1 MTIQY
6 FPGHMSKALRQVEE
20 KLKYVDIV
28 LELRDARI
36 PYSSSNPKIEAIIK
50 KKPRLILLTKSV
62 MAEMNKTEEW
72 INYYQENNI
81 TALAIDTISN
91 YQIDKIIPTA
101 RLILKDLFDKEK
113 KKGLKERPIKA
124 MIIGIP
130 NVGKSTLTNK
140 LANKKV
146 AQTGDRPGITRHLQ
160 WINIKDEMLLL
171 DTPGVLW
178 PKFENKD
185 VGLKLAVT
193 GAIKDEI
200 LPLDDVAIYALDF
213 LKTNYPNRLK
223 ERYNLSEISDNN
235 IELMEAIGR
244 KRGCLLPGNKINYD
258 KVIDIILYEIRNMML
273 GKLTFEVPSDIIK
286 LVNQ

>member
-1 MTIQY
+1 MNIQY

-50 KKPRLILLTKSV
+50 KKPRLILLTKAN
-62 MAEMNKTEEW
+62 MAETKKTISW
-72 INYYQENNI
+72 VRYYKEKNI
-81 TALAIDTISN
+81 TALAIDTLLN
-91 YQIDKIIPTA
+91 FQIDKIVPYA
-101 RLILKDLFDKEK
+101 HLILKDIFEKEK
-113 KKGLKERPIKA
+113 QKGLKARPIKA

-130 NVGKSTLTNK
+130 NVGKSTLINK

-146 AQTGDRPGITRHLQ
+146 AKTGDKPGITKNLQ

-178 PKFENKD
+178 PKFEDKT

-193 GAIKDEI
+193 GAIKDDI
-200 LPLDDVAIYALDF
+200 LPLDDVAIFALDY
-213 LKTNYPNRLK
+213 LKNNYKNRLK
-223 ERYNLSEISDNN
+223 ERYNLNSISDNN
-235 IELMEAIGR
+235 IELMESIGR
-244 KRGCLLPGNKINYD
+244 KRGCLLPGNKVNFD
-258 KVIDIILYEIRNMML
+258 KVIYIIIYEIRNMIL
-273 GKLTFEVPSDIIK
+273 GKLTFEVPSDFC
-286 LVNQ
+286 